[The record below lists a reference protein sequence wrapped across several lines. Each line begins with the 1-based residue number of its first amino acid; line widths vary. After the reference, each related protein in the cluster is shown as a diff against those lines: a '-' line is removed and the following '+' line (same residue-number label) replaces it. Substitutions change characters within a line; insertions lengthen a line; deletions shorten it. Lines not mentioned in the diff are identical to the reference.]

1 MPPHLSTPLPLR
13 ALGLTLLALCLLRLL
28 CAPTFAKAPDA
39 RPAQLRDCPAV
50 TPAQVE
56 AHVQAALA
64 AWAGAQGAA
73 FLSARDAALTALP
86 CVTEPLSPRV
96 ATDLH
101 LVLALGAYADEDLPQ
116 MTLELRAWL
125 WRDSTRFL
133 GEPYVLPGDDIS
145 MAVDASRLAPAP
157 LDQPV
162 RVPAGATLRVD
173 GRKATTRPEGLPVT
187 AQLITEGGVVWY
199 SGYAAPEDPLWP
211 KDLPPPPRSARHRV
225 GKGVLVAGVSVGAVG
240 LGLQAVNLGASAQAA
255 RIGGRVAAGDP
266 ELNVEHVTRFN
277 DAVEISRKV
286 GPPGVVLLGVGGV
299 LGVVGWGLTW

>member
-1 MPPHLSTPLPLR
+1 MRPLLLPLLLS
-13 ALGLTLLALCLLRLL
+13 LGLLCGPAL
-28 CAPTFAKAPDA
+28 AKAPDA
-39 RPAQLRDCPAV
+39 RPAHLRDCPAV
-50 TPAQVE
+50 TPAQVD

-64 AWAGAQGAA
+64 AWAGGQGAA

-86 CVTEPLSPRV
+86 CVTDPLSPRV

-101 LVLALGAYADEDLPQ
+101 LVLALGAYADDDPPQ
-116 MTLELRAWL
+116 MSLELRAWL

-133 GEPYVLPGDDIS
+133 GEPYVAPGDPITV
-145 MAVDASRLAPAP
+145 AVDAARLAPTP

-187 AQLITEGGVVWY
+187 AQIITEGGVVWY
-199 SGYAAPEDPLWP
+199 SGYVAPEDPLWP

-225 GKGVLVAGVSVGAVG
+225 GKGVLVAGVGVGAVG

-255 RIGGRVAAGDP
+255 IIGEKIAEGDP
-266 ELNVEHVTRFN
+266 ELGPAHVTRFYE
-277 DAVEISRKV
+277 AVETSRKV

>member
-1 MPPHLSTPLPLR
+1 MRPLLLPLIVL
-13 ALGLTLLALCLLRLL
+13 LGLFVCGPAL
-28 CAPTFAKAPDA
+28 AKAPDA
-39 RPAQLRDCPAV
+39 RPAHLRDCPAV
-50 TPAQVE
+50 TPAQVD
-56 AHVQAALA
+56 AHIQAALA
-64 AWAGAQGAA
+64 AWAGTQGAA
-73 FLSARDAALTALP
+73 FLSARDAALTAVP
-86 CVTEPLSPRV
+86 CLTEPLSPRA

-101 LVLALGAYADEDLPQ
+101 LVLALGAYADDDPPQ
-116 MTLELRAWL
+116 MNLELRAWL

-145 MAVDASRLAPAP
+145 QAVDAARQAPAP

-173 GRKATTRPEGLPVT
+173 GRKASTRPEGLPVT

-199 SGYAAPEDPLWP
+199 SGVVAPEDPLWP

-225 GKGVLVAGVSVGAVG
+225 GKGLLLTGVNVGAVG

-255 RIGGRVAAGDP
+255 IIGGRIAEGDP
-266 ELNVEHVTRFN
+266 ELGAEHVTRFY

-286 GPPGVVLLGVGGV
+286 GPPGVILLGVGGV
-299 LGVVGWGLTW
+299 FSVVGWGLTW